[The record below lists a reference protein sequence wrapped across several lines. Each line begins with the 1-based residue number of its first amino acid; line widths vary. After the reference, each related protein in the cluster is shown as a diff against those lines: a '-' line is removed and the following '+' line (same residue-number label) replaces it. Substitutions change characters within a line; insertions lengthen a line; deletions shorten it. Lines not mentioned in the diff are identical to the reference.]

1 MGQASQT
8 SRRSGCLQEIPTIAG
23 LYLEFCAARLDQLE
37 GCIARHDLASVSEIA
52 HTLRGNA
59 RRMGLSELS
68 SLGKQLEEY
77 CLGSDW
83 SAIGSTYQAIAE
95 TIGKLCTG
103 TPVPVPIDVQP
114 DGRVQILA
122 IKIAG

>member
-1 MGQASQT
+1 MGNATQT
-8 SRRSGCLQEIPTIAG
+8 SRRSGCLHESPPIAA

-37 GCIARHDLASVSEIA
+37 VCIARHDLASVSEIA
-52 HTLRGNA
+52 HALQGNA
-59 RRMGLSELS
+59 KHIGLSELA

-95 TIGKLCTG
+95 TVGKLCTG
-103 TPVPVPIDVQP
+103 TPVPVLIDAKP
-114 DGRVQILA
+114 DGRVQTFTIRRA
-122 IKIAG
+122 V